1 MAPACPFSAALSGTA
16 DGGFATP
23 FSFLDLSPGGLAG
36 RKAFGRKRLWR
47 GCRRRLSPLF
57 LRRGVAKPPA
67 PTLRPPLIYTR
78 TLYSRRPARF
88 QGSFLGQQQYIE
100 AAKAAFKRR
109 YGPMIEI
116 IRRALARAKS
126 RP

>member
-23 FSFLDLSPGGLAG
+23 FSFLIFRLAVSLVG
-36 RKAFGRKRLWR
+36 RHLGER
-47 GCRRRLSPLF
+47 GCGEDAGVGFPPSFYGAVLRNLPLP
-57 LRRGVAKPPA
+57 RC
-67 PTLRPPLIYTR
+67 RPPLIYTR

-116 IRRALARAKS
+116 IRRAPARAKS